1 MREKQLSESKS
12 LRGIDVLTNP
22 TLNKG
27 TGFTQRERKDLGLIG
42 LLPAGIET
50 IDQQVERVLGHLA
63 QKPTDLER
71 YIYLIG
77 LEDRN
82 ETLFYKVVMS
92 DPECFFPIV
101 YDPTVGE
108 ACLKF
113 GHIYRRPRGLYVS
126 MKRKGHVR
134 DVLRNWPEREV
145 R

>member
-92 DPECFFPIV
+92 DPERFLPIV

-108 ACLKF
+108 ALIALGYDRDF
-113 GHIYRRPRGLYVS
+113 DSLPVPAVSRPVCQQSSRLT
-126 MKRKGHVR
+126 
-134 DVLRNWPEREV
+134 NW
-145 R
+145 